1 MLNNIDTL
9 QLAGHEAKAW
19 LLAQALPE
27 PNLDQDSNKNKDG
40 EANGQEASGRWR
52 CQFDASWTEQDTGAG
67 LGFILFDGDIVAMRG
82 QRKHINPSTP
92 LHAEAESLI
101 WAMEELRGRGFQ

>member
-1 MLNNIDTL
+1 IADEDVPRILSLRISKT
-9 QLAGHEAKAW
+9 GR
-19 LLAQALPE
+19 
-27 PNLDQDSNKNKDG
+27 KDG
-40 EANGQEASGRWR
+40 YSWNHTNSGCYTVKSTSGRWR